1 MQKIKI
7 KKIRLIIIEDNRLL
21 RDGICALLKKEN
33 DINVVSAFDDYNF
46 NFKKITDLKPDVL
59 LVDLGLANC
68 DSLELVRKIAKKYPG
83 LKIIVMDLIPIH
95 EDIIKYIEAG
105 VSGFLV
111 KDATGDEFTDTIRLV
126 TKGEKVLPTKLTDS
140 LFSQIMNIAEVKL
153 SSKKIAESIKM
164 TKRESEIVTLISN
177 GFTNK
182 EISNKLNISIY
193 TVKSHVH
200 NILEKMALN
209 TRLKIAINAKN
220 ITE

>member
-1 MQKIKI
+1 M
-7 KKIRLIIIEDNRLL
+7 LL
-21 RDGICALLKKEN
+21 
-33 DINVVSAFDDYNF
+33 
-46 NFKKITDLKPDVL
+46 
-59 LVDLGLANC
+59 DLGLANC
-68 DSLELVRKIAKKYPG
+68 DSLELVRKIAKKFPG

-111 KDATGDEFTDTIRLV
+111 KDATGEEFTDTIRLV

-164 TKRESEIVTLISN
+164 TKRETEIVTLISN
-177 GFTNK
+177 GFSNK

-200 NILEKMALN
+200 NILEKMAFN